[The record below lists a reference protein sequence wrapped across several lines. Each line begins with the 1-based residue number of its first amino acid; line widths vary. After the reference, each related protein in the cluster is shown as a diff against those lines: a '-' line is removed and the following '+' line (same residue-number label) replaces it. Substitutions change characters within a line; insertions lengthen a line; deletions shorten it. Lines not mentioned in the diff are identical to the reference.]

1 MQVTEIEFENGLK
14 IIHDYN
20 PGRKTIN
27 IVVAVK
33 VGTRDEDKKEHG
45 LAHFVEHLLF
55 KNNSARRIDDI
66 HEEID
71 RLGGELDAFTTRET
85 TYFTLKI
92 LGYHFTRGVKLLSD
106 IILKPDFSEEEIEL
120 EKMVVKEEIK
130 MYRDSPE
137 ELVFDNFL
145 KASWDGHPLV
155 KEILGTEKKVSSYN
169 KDLIVSFYKKHY
181 VPNKFIIGVSGNIPA
196 KKVEESFRN
205 FFVFDE
211 SNINNVYKEVS
222 SKPPVFKPKD
232 IFLRRNF
239 EQIQLI
245 WGTEGYPPG
254 HERRE
259 ALSLLSVLL
268 GGGISSRLFKE
279 LRDKRG
285 LVYNI
290 ETQLITFRDAS
301 LFGIYTATSP
311 NSFLETF
318 KTLLEEKEKLLKYG
332 IKKEEL
338 DLAKRQTINNILM
351 AIESPTQRLFYF
363 IDSYLIYGRIFP
375 WIEKIK
381 KIRNV
386 KIDDVNDTIVDIFNK
401 PFSLAVIGTLDSQM
415 KNFLKGER
423 MI

>member
-1 MQVTEIEFENGLK
+1 M
-14 IIHDYN
+14 
-20 PGRKTIN
+20 
-27 IVVAVK
+27 
-33 VGTRDEDKKEHG
+33 
-45 LAHFVEHLLF
+45 
-55 KNNSARRIDDI
+55 
-66 HEEID
+66 
-71 RLGGELDAFTTRET
+71 
-85 TYFTLKI
+85 
-92 LGYHFTRGVKLLSD
+92 
-106 IILKPDFSEEEIEL
+106 
-120 EKMVVKEEIK
+120 
-130 MYRDSPE
+130 
-137 ELVFDNFL
+137 
-145 KASWDGHPLV
+145 
-155 KEILGTEKKVSSYN
+155 
-169 KDLIVSFYKKHY
+169 
-181 VPNKFIIGVSGNIPA
+181 
-196 KKVEESFRN
+196 
-205 FFVFDE
+205 
-211 SNINNVYKEVS
+211 
-222 SKPPVFKPKD
+222 
-232 IFLRRNF
+232 
-239 EQIQLI
+239 I

-423 MI
+423 II